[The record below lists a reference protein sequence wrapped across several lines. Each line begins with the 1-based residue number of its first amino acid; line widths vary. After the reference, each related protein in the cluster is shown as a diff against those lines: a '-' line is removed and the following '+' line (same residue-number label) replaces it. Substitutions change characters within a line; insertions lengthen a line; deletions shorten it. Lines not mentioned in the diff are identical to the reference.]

1 MAEDE
6 VGHAEE
12 SLRRFPARRWLRL
25 PVDVRT
31 PWLISPV
38 MLQLPVLQPI
48 VSASQL
54 PLLDAGTN
62 RVQPAA
68 SPLTPGVSFAEERV
82 YLG

>member
-1 MAEDE
+1 MADDE

-12 SLRRFPARRWLRL
+12 SLRSFPARWWLRL
-25 PVDVRT
+25 LVDGWP
-31 PWLISPV
+31 PWLTSPV
-38 MLQLPVLQPI
+38 VLQMPVLQPI